1 MNELKTFEN
10 ERFGNVRVTMIDNE
24 PWFVAADVCKALEI
38 EPTATRRLDD
48 DEKNTLRLTQ
58 GTSGNPNVT
67 IVNESGLYSLVL
79 GSRKPEAKVFKRW
92 LTHDVIPTIRP
103 TARHSIQGVT
113 RINETAIMNIQGIDC
128 YEKDGTAY
136 IKLEH
141 VAWGLGFTQT
151 QNKAGKQYASVRWER
166 VEQYLTEL
174 GFPHKWGK
182 DDYIPENIFYRL
194 AMKSKNEVA
203 ERFQAKV
210 ADEIIPAIRRTGGY
224 VNNEELFL
232 DTYFPTLDAGAKA
245 MFKQTLVSLREAN
258 KKIEQDKPKVFFADS
273 VEISE
278 NSVLVKTLA
287 ALLTQNG
294 YKIGQN
300 KLFEL
305 LRNDGYLVSR
315 RGQSR
320 NMPTQKAIDRG
331 LFEVKESVICIGG
344 EHRVTQTTY
353 VTGKGQIYFVNKYCN
368 KQLSVSND

>member
-10 ERFGNVRVTMIDNE
+10 DRFGNVRVTMIDNE
-24 PWFVAADVCKALEI
+24 PWFVATDVCKALDVKNNRD
-38 EPTATRRLDD
+38 ALTRIDD
-48 DEKNTLRLTQ
+48 DEKGVALTDTLGGAQ
-58 GTSGNPNVT
+58 EVAV
-67 IVNESGLYSLVL
+67 VNEPGLYSLVL

-92 LTHDVIPTIRP
+92 ITHDVIP
-103 TARHSIQGVT
+103 
-113 RINETAIMNIQGIDC
+113 
-128 YEKDGTAY
+128 
-136 IKLEH
+136 
-141 VAWGLGFTQT
+141 
-151 QNKAGKQYASVRWER
+151 
-166 VEQYLTEL
+166 
-174 GFPHKWGK
+174 
-182 DDYIPENIFYRL
+182 
-194 AMKSKNEVA
+194 
-203 ERFQAKV
+203 
-210 ADEIIPAIRRTGGY
+210 AIRKTGGY

-232 DTYFPTLDAGAKA
+232 DTYFPTLDSGAKA

-258 KKIEQDKPKVFFADS
+258 NKIEQDKPKVFFADS
-273 VEISE
+273 VEVSE

-331 LFEVKESVICIGG
+331 LFEVKESVICTGG

-368 KQLSVSND
+368 KQLGVSNS